1 MTDNPAPMNA
11 WQEFLI
17 AVAGL
22 CICVWALLGS
32 DRFMTRGIRA
42 TCAIPGAILL
52 LAGLVFIYG

>member
-22 CICVWALLGS
+22 CVCVWALIAS
-32 DRFMTRGIRA
+32 DRLMTRVTSA
-42 TCAIPGAILL
+42 SLGAILL
-52 LAGLVFIYG
+52 LAQLVFIYG